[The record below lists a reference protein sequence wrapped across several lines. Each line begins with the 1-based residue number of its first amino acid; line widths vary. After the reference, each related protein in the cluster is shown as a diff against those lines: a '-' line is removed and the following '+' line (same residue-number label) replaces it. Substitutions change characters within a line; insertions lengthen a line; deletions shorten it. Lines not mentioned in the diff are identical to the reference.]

1 MKYIISIHVVKIM
14 NAIINRIK
22 ENNKVIIV
30 DNQNGIGTTA
40 NCMTTLCN
48 VLSFP
53 FFYHR
58 RLNVF

>member
-1 MKYIISIHVVKIM
+1 M